1 MKVLEYFRVCF
12 IIIFV
17 LDMTA
22 FIVLTKNLDERNIQ
36 CDPNFIDSGGY
47 TCQDYADY
55 EYCTPFGGYG
65 PGWDTEYYGDF
76 NRWAND
82 NFETAI
88 ICPQCGCK
96 KESNNLH

>member
-1 MKVLEYFRVCF
+1 
-12 IIIFV
+12 
-17 LDMTA
+17 MTA
-22 FIVLTKNLDERNIQ
+22 SVVLTKNLDERNIQ
-36 CDPNFIDSGGY
+36 CNKNFMDSGGY

-65 PGWDTEYYGDF
+65 PGWNSEYYGDF

-96 KESNNLH
+96 RKSNNLP